1 MISATMRRHG
11 RIPDIRERGTIEY
24 LGEVSILVRKTLL
37 RGVFAL
43 GLSLLTSSGV
53 FADDPAEQRGE
64 IGVQIGVRWA
74 DNDIRP
80 ESDNGLGFA
89 YGIEG
94 AWAFSRTWALF
105 WDFNLSDHDSRQFC
119 AETPNCNALT
129 PVAHHKVVTFG
140 MERRLKPGPKGRQW
154 VFGLGT
160 GMMDVEWNGAQIHH
174 GLLSFNAGRRCPLG
188 PGVLRW
194 TLRIETAFSG
204 RTDAQFYGSL
214 DWARFTNV
222 VALVGWGFDFGGGFK
237 SSNSAPAGPDTNS
250 AAIADVAGR

>member
-1 MISATMRRHG
+1 
-11 RIPDIRERGTIEY
+11 
-24 LGEVSILVRKTLL
+24 VC
-37 RGVFAL
+37 
-43 GLSLLTSSGV
+43 LSLVCTPFVSAG
-53 FADDPAEQRGE
+53 DAEERRGE
-64 IGVQIGVRWA
+64 IGVQVGVRLA

-80 ESDNGLGFA
+80 DGDNGLAFT

-94 AWAFSRTWALF
+94 AWAFNSKWALF

-119 AETPNCNALT
+119 ADNPNCNALT